1 MLFVDL
7 SLRPPEVSHPLSSIN
22 FVTHGLCHAGGNTY
36 IKAWRSAIT
45 RGKRADSQR
54 VSNIANLEPASDQ
67 VYYSVS
73 KPAAGPE
80 KSPDRERWGSLKLTR
95 YLSTM

>member
-36 IKAWRSAIT
+36 IKAWRSAIPE
-45 RGKRADSQR
+45 ANEQ
-54 VSNIANLEPASDQ
+54 IAKEYQILP
-67 VYYSVS
+67 
-73 KPAAGPE
+73 
-80 KSPDRERWGSLKLTR
+80 T
-95 YLSTM
+95 